1 MRKGSS
7 GFTLIEVMLAVAIF
21 ALAAVGFAKGLN
33 DILGLNVE
41 MVRTAQRRQAVE
53 SLAAK
58 ILAASNNLV
67 DQGSQ
72 WQTVEKFKTWSLEQS
87 VQAPEPIALVS
98 INNTRLVGGWMQVR
112 IQAVD
117 KNKERLDA
125 VSFLLWPQR

>member
-1 MRKGSS
+1 
-7 GFTLIEVMLAVAIF
+7 
-21 ALAAVGFAKGLN
+21 
-33 DILGLNVE
+33 
-41 MVRTAQRRQAVE
+41 
-53 SLAAK
+53 LAAK